1 MKGKQDK
8 IEFIYTIAKK
18 NKMKNFKIFMMAL
31 LLSLFIMSCNTLQ
44 TFSESDSVEYN
55 LAKMYALHKLE
66 KAFDTKIDVAKH
78 FKAETNLS
86 IEKVESIFGKQLT
99 RKFTDS
105 LSLVFENQRVRTS
118 LVYIK
123 KEDNRVLIRL
133 DRKPKIN

>member
-1 MKGKQDK
+1 
-8 IEFIYTIAKK
+8 
-18 NKMKNFKIFMMAL
+18 MKNFKIFMVA
-31 LLSLFIMSCNTLQ
+31 LLSLMIVSCNTLQ
-44 TFSESDSVEYN
+44 TFSENDSLEYN